1 MPSPANHSAGPEHKE
16 SLRLVLAH
24 VATKGL
30 QANILPPE
38 ERCEGYLCDL
48 SALTVMGAL
57 ASPWIGLKTLDGS
70 AININ
75 GRLNLVISTQNET
88 RVLGGL
94 AQLLE
99 PVKTNQRKRFEALS
113 DIDREAHL
121 KNIQQL
127 RNQYRSYLRT
137 ERLAVSQFP
146 SMNRATRKCFA

>member
-1 MPSPANHSAGPEHKE
+1 M
-16 SLRLVLAH
+16 
-24 VATKGL
+24 
-30 QANILPPE
+30 
-38 ERCEGYLCDL
+38 
-48 SALTVMGAL
+48 
-57 ASPWIGLKTLDGS
+57 DGS
-70 AININ
+70 TIN

-88 RVLGGL
+88 RVLGSL

-99 PVKTNQRKRFEALS
+99 PVKTSQRKRFEALS

-146 SMNRATRKCFA
+146 SMNRATRKCFAASYDN